1 MLHFINA
8 WVEDG
13 IKNRRS
19 AVSLDEEA
27 ADFSEAQSDWDLS
40 GQRQVIHHGRK

>member
-13 IKNRRS
+13 IKNCRF

-27 ADFSEAQSDWDLS
+27 ADFSKAERDWDPS
-40 GQRQVIHHGRK
+40 GQRQVIHHERK

>member
-1 MLHFINA
+1 MLHCINA
-8 WVEDG
+8 WLEDG
-13 IKNRRS
+13 IKNCRS

-27 ADFSEAQSDWDLS
+27 VDSSKAERHQDLS